1 MNRIDPFPAGAEPR
15 RNIAGR
21 HPLAAFL
28 TLAFLIGVP
37 GLVIP
42 LLAGIP
48 LQPFLLLLVFVALL
62 GSSLLITWK
71 ADGAAGVRKLLSRVV
86 QWRFSAWRWAVILFG
101 VPLLTVA
108 IAAVSGTLVS
118 PERGWVPEI
127 GWYLFNT
134 LVFGALT
141 LNLWEET
148 AWAGF
153 AQTRWMARHGLL
165 IASLITA
172 VFFAAIHVPLQFEG
186 DPSGSQ
192 ILTGIGVVFVTAL
205 FARYLV
211 GMHLLATGGSI
222 LAVGVQHASWN
233 AAQKIEAVQ
242 GGDWDWQMVTAVALL
257 TVVLAVGRRLH
268 RPETHPI
275 GPEAEKAA
283 AAQWIAPVRPRSPA
297 RTHPASTTG
306 VR

>member
-1 MNRIDPFPAGAEPR
+1 MNRTEPFPAAAER
-15 RNIAGR
+15 RGTLAR
-21 HPLAAFL
+21 RRPLAAFL
-28 TLAFLIGVP
+28 LLAFLIGVP

-48 LQPFLLLLVFVALL
+48 VMPFLLLLVFVALL
-62 GSSLLITWK
+62 GSSLLVTWK
-71 ADGAAGVRKLLSRVV
+71 ADGPAGVRKLLSRVV
-86 QWRFSAWRWAVILFG
+86 QWRFSAWRWAIILFG
-101 VPLLTVA
+101 VPVLTVA
-108 IAAVSGTLVS
+108 LAAASGTLVN
-118 PERGWVPEI
+118 PERGWAAEI

-134 LVFGALT
+134 LIFGALT

-172 VFFAAIHVPLQFEG
+172 VFFAAIHLPLQFEG
-186 DPSGSQ
+186 DPSGSR
-192 ILTGIGVVFVTAL
+192 ILASIGVLFVTAI

-211 GMHLLATGGSI
+211 GMHLLDTGGSI
-222 LAVGVQHASWN
+222 LAVGIQHASWN

-242 GGDWDWQMVTAVALL
+242 GGDWEWQMVTAVALL
-257 TVVLAVGRRLH
+257 TVILAVGRRLY
-268 RPETHPI
+268 RPQDRAI

-283 AAQWIAPVRPRSPA
+283 AARWITPTTARIPA
-297 RTHPASTTG
+297 EARAAA
-306 VR
+306 V